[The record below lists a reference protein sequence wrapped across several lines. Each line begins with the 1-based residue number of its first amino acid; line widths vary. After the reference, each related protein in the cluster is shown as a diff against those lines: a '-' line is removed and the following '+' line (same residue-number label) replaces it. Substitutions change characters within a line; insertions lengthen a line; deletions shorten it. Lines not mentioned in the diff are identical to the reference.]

1 VSVVVIGL
9 NHRTCPLDL
18 LERMTIGD
26 AQVPKA
32 LHDLTSRDHVSEAVV
47 LSTCNRTEVYAVA
60 ERFHGAYQD
69 IRSFLSEVAFLPPED
84 FADHLYVHYDSPAV
98 SHLFSVA
105 AGLDSAVLGES
116 EILGQIKSAWELARA
131 EGAAG
136 TSLNLLFRHAVEAG
150 KAART
155 ETGIARNT
163 TSVSQAAV
171 AMAAERLGTLA
182 GRRVLVLGAG
192 DMGEGVALGMVKAG
206 VGEVLVSNRTWERS
220 VALADRVGGR
230 PVRFAGV
237 PEAIG
242 SVDVLVSSTGAA
254 STLIEVE
261 DLAPVMERRPD
272 RPLLVVD
279 IAVPRDVDHAVGELP
294 GVTLLD
300 MDDLRAFADAGA
312 RARRSEVAAVQRLLD
327 RELDRYLGATSAREV
342 APLVVALRQQ
352 AEAVRAAELERY
364 RSRLGDLDDRQL
376 EAVEALT
383 RGIVGKLLH
392 EPSVALKDAAG
403 TARGDR
409 LVATVRDLFFGLAPG
424 GEPLGPAEDDAARS
438 GTTSPGTT
446 TQG

>member
-105 AGLDSAVLGES
+105 AGLASAVLGES
-116 EILGQIKSAWELARA
+116 EILGQVKSAWELARA
-131 EGAAG
+131 EGSAG
-136 TSLNLLFRHAVEAG
+136 TTLNLLFRHALEAG

-155 ETGIARNT
+155 ETAIARNT

-171 AMAAERLGTLA
+171 AMAAQQLGTLA
-182 GRRVLVLGAG
+182 GRQVLVLGAG

-206 VGEVLVSNRTWERS
+206 VDDVLVANRTWERS

-230 PVRFAGV
+230 PVRFAEV
-237 PEAIG
+237 PGAIEA
-242 SVDVLVSSTGAA
+242 VDVLVSSTGAA
-254 STLIEVE
+254 STLIEAD
-261 DLAPVMERRPD
+261 DLAPVMAARPD

-352 AEAVRAAELERY
+352 AEAVRVAELERW
-364 RSRLGDLDDRQL
+364 RSRLGELDDRQL

-409 LVATVRDLFFGLAPG
+409 LVATVRDLFFGMAPG
-424 GEPLGPAEDDAARS
+424 GEPLGATEADA
-438 GTTSPGTT
+438 GQGPGTIP
-446 TQG
+446 QG